1 MAHAVAR
8 NGYQATSV
16 AEVIRLAGVSRTT
29 FYAHFANKQDCFLAT
44 YEMLIYRM
52 IRNIRRAHQSGGD
65 WDRALSAAFQA
76 LEREVVGDP
85 NGSRIVLVGV
95 PDTAARPAYLARRA
109 GAVWEQTLRQSL
121 CSSPRGADVSEVLIT
136 GILGGVRNVIGRRLL
151 EDHSKLPSTC
161 EGLLQWVLSYH
172 APRADHTEPESN
184 TAKDHGSMRRRW
196 ACRGVLEVGGIRA
209 QAPAGRARSTA
220 AASEH
225 RTPGESQGYQRH
237 LSASPRQPGGYG
249 GAVSGT
255 AADWSSAIR
264 ASLDALIE
272 FIAVHPSVGRLRFT
286 EVWGEANT
294 TTAPAGEPLGDF
306 AALLSRGHELSQR
319 PPAPIA
325 SEAVAAAIWS
335 SIRNETLAGRAQQL
349 HGLRNELTE
358 LALTPFARAPHEAEL
373 SGHPRQGALLGLGG
387 PPHAGCYR

>member
-1 MAHAVAR
+1 MAHAVAK

-29 FYAHFANKQDCFLAT
+29 FYAHFANKQDCFMAT

-52 IRNIRRAHQSGGD
+52 IKNIRRAHQSGGD

-76 LEREVVGDP
+76 LEREVLGDP
-85 NGSRIVLVGV
+85 NGSRIVIVGV
-95 PDTAARPAYLARRA
+95 PDTAARPAHLARRA
-109 GAVWEQTLRQSL
+109 EALWEQTLRQSL

-136 GILGGVRNVIGRRLL
+136 GILGGVRNVIATRLL
-151 EDHSKLPSTC
+151 EGRGRLPGTC

-172 APRADHTEPESN
+172 TPRANHSESESG
-184 TAKDHGSMRRRW
+184 TAKDHGSVRRRR
-196 ACRGVLEVGGIRA
+196 RGAPEGGGTRA
-209 QAPAGRARSTA
+209 QAPAGRTRSTA
-220 AASEH
+220 AASK
-225 RTPGESQGYQRH
+225 SQGSERR
-237 LSASPRQPGGYG
+237 LPAIPRQPGGYG

-255 AADWSSAIR
+255 AADWPGAIR

-272 FIAVHPSVGRLRFT
+272 FIAAHPNVGRLRFT
-286 EVWGEANT
+286 EVWGETNT
-294 TTAPAGEPLGDF
+294 TATRAGEPLDDF
-306 AALLSRGHELSQR
+306 AALLGRGHEISQR

-349 HGLRNELTE
+349 HGLRNELTD

-387 PPHAGCYR
+387 PPHASKGCYR